1 MIFTVLAGRCLAQSA
16 RDVERP
22 LRAGDLAES
31 RSKLS
36 WIVGRDTTQL
46 QPQQINR
53 AVVETVAENTVDG
66 IIAPLFFLL
75 LGGAPLAM
83 AYKAVNTLDSMVGY
97 KHEKYRAIGMV
108 SARLDDVA
116 NFLPAR
122 LSWLLLSLAAVVCRE
137 DGARALRTGWRDR
150 YQHSS
155 PNCAWPEATV
165 AGALGIRL
173 GGPND
178 YFGQRVE
185 KPG

>member
-1 MIFTVLAGRCLAQSA
+1 M
-16 RDVERP
+16 
-22 LRAGDLAES
+22 
-31 RSKLS
+31 
-36 WIVGRDTTQL
+36 
-46 QPQQINR
+46 
-53 AVVETVAENTVDG
+53 DG

-122 LSWLLLSLAAVVCRE
+122 LSWLLLSLAAVLCRE

-155 PNCAWPEATV
+155 PNCASAGSDRRRRAGDPPWRPE
-165 AGALGIRL
+165 RL
-173 GGPND
+173 LRPA
-178 YFGQRVE
+178 R
-185 KPG
+185 